1 MSVVSFNY
9 WEIDDSIKKAN
20 KTASY
25 LSDYISDM
33 NSVLSSCT
41 SLSGSDSSGYVDRA
55 VELINKKI
63 SQARKTKTAYTQLSV
78 NLDSLEQTAEEKDK
92 AVEKN
97 INVTVSDYVGRRS
110 LGQMAGD
117 WLYNRYVDFLDCVSA
132 LPLVG
137 DCLSQGIR
145 TAGNWLSDTT
155 MSAYNY
161 FKYGDGKYI
170 WNSVK
175 AVAGAVVACVGVITA
190 AIAVMTAAPAL
201 AVVATVGFIAASIY
215 AVMKFGD
222 MMTSVEQNTKA
233 FELAT
238 EYRRS
243 TEGKEGWW
251 KTDNDQGS
259 ITAARYY
266 GSITGLKDWIDKT
279 DFGGK
284 TANNV
289 LGGLGTVYSWVE
301 NAAAITSSVC
311 QVTVAVGNAQY
322 LKGTD
327 GEWMR
332 YKSGEVI
339 KKNGSFFQN
348 IKTTY
353 LEKAGYTFKRTP
365 VYNKYSLTDGKM
377 TVLKHDYKKA
387 FSLKFFEGYGKTFSK
402 NGIKVTSFELGFL
415 NSAKLFKNFDG
426 LISNIETVHDY
437 NRGETS
443 GFKDGYDAFKALID
457 INQNTSF
464 FDTFTSDAT
473 KAEGVLSD
481 IIDGVKNIF
490 SPPENAYQAYLD
502 GLKTGSSGRGFS
514 SSGGGAF

>member
-9 WEIDDSIKKAN
+9 WEIDDSIKRAN

-41 SLSGSDSSGYVDRA
+41 SLSGSDSCGYVDQA

-63 SQARKTKTAYTQLSV
+63 SQARKTKTAYTQFSAA
-78 NLDSLEQTAEEKDK
+78 LDSLKQTAEEKDK

-132 LPLVG
+132 LPIVG

-145 TAGNWLSDTT
+145 VAGNWLSDTS

-201 AVVATVGFIAASIY
+201 AVVATIGFVAASIY
-215 AVMKFGD
+215 AVMKFAN

-233 FELAT
+233 LELAT

-243 TEGKEGWW
+243 TNGKEDWW
-251 KTDNDQGS
+251 ETDSDQGS

-266 GSITGLKDWIDKT
+266 GSITGVKDWIDKT
-279 DFGGK
+279 DFGGEI
-284 TANNV
+284 ANDV
-289 LGGLGTVYSWVE
+289 LGSLGTVYSWVE

-311 QVTVAVGNAQY
+311 QVAVAVGNAQY
-322 LKGTD
+322 LKGAD
-327 GEWMR
+327 GKWMR
-332 YKSGEVI
+332 YKSGEVM

-365 VYNKYSLTDGKM
+365 VYNKYSMTDGKM
-377 TVLKHDYKKA
+377 TVLKHDYEKA

-402 NGIKVTSFELGFL
+402 NGIKVSGFELGFL

-426 LISNIETVHDY
+426 LVESIETVHDFD
-437 NRGETS
+437 RGETAS
-443 GFKDGYDAFKALID
+443 IKDGYETFKALID
-457 INQNTSF
+457 INQNFSF

-473 KAEGVLSD
+473 KAEGVIWD
-481 IIDGVKNIF
+481 FFDGDNNVF
-490 SPPENAYQAYLD
+490 SPSENAYHAYLD
-502 GLKTGSSGRGFS
+502 SLKTCSSGRGFGD
-514 SSGGGAF
+514 GGGF